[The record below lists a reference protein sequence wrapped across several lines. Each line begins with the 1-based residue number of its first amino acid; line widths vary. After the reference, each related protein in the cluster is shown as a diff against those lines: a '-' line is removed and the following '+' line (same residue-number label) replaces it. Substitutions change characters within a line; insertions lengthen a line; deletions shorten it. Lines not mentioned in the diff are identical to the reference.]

1 MNVIQKSLAL
11 LGKEK
16 RKLPLMLMFF
26 FFMSV
31 VDVLGIGLM
40 GPYIAFVMDPEQ
52 QAVVAESLGRIVN
65 MDIDVNSGML
75 FIGVTLMVFFVLR
88 ACLAIAANGYI
99 IGFAERQR
107 LRLKL
112 HLLETY
118 QSMSS
123 QVSSERNTAEYIQA
137 VHTLTGHFSGNVLF
151 FMLKFVSEF
160 IIFISLIG
168 LLAFQSVGVVIVLV
182 LLLGG
187 GNFVWDRFSKGRLKF
202 FGGAINQH
210 SGEALAFLRESL
222 DGYEEVRIL
231 GKTEAFHKRFA
242 DNSSVLAKLQK
253 KAAVLNSVPRY
264 LLELLIL
271 LFVLFICTFSY
282 LFTDN
287 FVDFLPVIGV
297 FGLAAMRLMPSAT
310 LLAHAVVCIRH
321 NSNTV
326 SLLYEDYRQGLS
338 VHSDFVD
345 SNNSKSIAK
354 FRLLEIDD
362 LSFGHK
368 GQRGYLFEHVNL
380 TIKAGEAIG
389 IVGPSGSGKSTLAD
403 LILGLI
409 DPDKGTININS
420 NPIGVCKKSWQSH
433 LAVIPQKI
441 FLIDASIA
449 VNVSLE
455 FDETKIDL
463 LKLENALAMASIDD
477 FVESLPLGV
486 STKVG
491 ENGTFLSGGQRQR
504 LILARAFYHDR
515 DFLVMDEATSALDSK
530 TEAKIIAEM
539 MSLKSK
545 VTIIVIAHR
554 LSTIE
559 HCDHVF
565 EIIDGK
571 ICKQR

>member
-1 MNVIQKSLAL
+1 
-11 LGKEK
+11 
-16 RKLPLMLMFF
+16 MLMFF
-26 FFMSV
+26 FFFFF

-160 IIFISLIG
+160 IIF
-168 LLAFQSVGVVIVLV
+168 V

-380 TIKAGEAIG
+380 TIKAGEAMG

-409 DPDKGTININS
+409 
-420 NPIGVCKKSWQSH
+420 WQ
-433 LAVIPQKI
+433 
-441 FLIDASIA
+441 
-449 VNVSLE
+449 
-455 FDETKIDL
+455 
-463 LKLENALAMASIDD
+463 
-477 FVESLPLGV
+477 
-486 STKVG
+486 
-491 ENGTFLSGGQRQR
+491 
-504 LILARAFYHDR
+504 
-515 DFLVMDEATSALDSK
+515 
-530 TEAKIIAEM
+530 
-539 MSLKSK
+539 
-545 VTIIVIAHR
+545 
-554 LSTIE
+554 
-559 HCDHVF
+559 
-565 EIIDGK
+565 
-571 ICKQR
+571 